1 MVLLIISYWTSF
13 AQISRL
19 QWIRKFGVLGT
30 GVRENEINYAV
41 QQGLKIIMMISM
53 MIYIILIKIMMIIIV
68 ITIITSVSIIK
79 CWGKLKSSILA
90 KCTCV

>member
-41 QQGLKIIMMISM
+41 QQGLKIIMMI
-53 MIYIILIKIMMIIIV
+53 YIILIKIMMIIIV